1 MSGLLDLLAGQLGG
15 GTTQQISQQLGANP
29 QQVQTAMQ
37 AAIPALVGALA
48 KNAQTPQGAQSL
60 ASALERDHDGS
71 VLDNIGG
78 LLGALGGGAPSGGAG
93 GGLGSML
100 GGLAGMMGGNTAT
113 GQSSGGSLLDMAA
126 SMFGNSVSNRTVNG
140 GGILGHILGSNQPAV
155 EREISQA
162 SGLDMGKVTQLLPML
177 APLVMC
183 ALVKMKQ
190 QQNLGPNDLQNVLQH
205 ERTAAAQSMPQGAG
219 GLMSMLDLD
228 GDGNPM
234 DDIGNIAGT
243 LGKLFGR

>member
-48 KNAQTPQGAQSL
+48 KNAQSPQGAQSL

-78 LLGALGGGAPSGGAG
+78 LLGALSGGSAAQSGG
-93 GGLGSML
+93 GGLGGML
-100 GGLAGMMGGNTAT
+100 GGLSSMMAGNTAT

-140 GGILGHILGSNQPAV
+140 GGILGHILGGQQPAV

-162 SGLDMGKVTQLLPML
+162 SGLDMGKVAQLLPML
-177 APLVMC
+177 APLVMG
-183 ALVKMKQ
+183 ALGKMKQ
-190 QQNLGPNDLQNVLQH
+190 QQNLSPNDLQDVLQR
-205 ERTAAAQSMPQGAG
+205 ERATAAQSMPQGAG
-219 GLMSMLDLD
+219 GLMGMLDLD
-228 GDGNPM
+228 GDGNAM
-234 DDIGNIAGT
+234 NDIGNIAGT